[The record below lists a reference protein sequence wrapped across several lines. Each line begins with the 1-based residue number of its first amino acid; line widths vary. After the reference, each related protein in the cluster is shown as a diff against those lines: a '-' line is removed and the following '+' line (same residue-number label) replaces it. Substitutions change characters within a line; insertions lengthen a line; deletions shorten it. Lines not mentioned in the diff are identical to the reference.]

1 MEHTYLFD
9 FQSII
14 QGLRDQI
21 KRGEKLVCERLL
33 DDITEET
40 EYEELP
46 LYKEYLSLFDVE
58 HDLGDLELAFPSA
71 LDDCKADAP
80 SLLRLVAASFSSSY
94 DLEYDDETNSVI
106 LSISVES
113 HGESRTEKLPDLWS
127 FQIIRL
133 FEIYVEEQFNL
144 EALRLNSE
152 DGKRAIEE
160 ERKVKLMVYQKKI
173 RQLEKQI
180 EKQERIRVAQK
191 ESDDILS
198 DMDALLN
205 S

>member
-14 QGLRDQI
+14 QDLRDKI
-21 KRGEKLVCERLL
+21 KRKEKLECEHLL
-33 DDITEET
+33 NDITEET

-46 LYKEYLSLFDVE
+46 MYKEYLSLFDVE
-58 HDLGDLELAFPSA
+58 HDLGGLELAFPSA
-71 LDDCKADAP
+71 LDDCKADAS
-80 SLLRLVAASFSSSY
+80 SLLRLVAASFSNTY
-94 DLEYDDETNSVI
+94 DLKYDDKTNTVVLI
-106 LSISVES
+106 ISVKS

-133 FEIYVEEQFNL
+133 FEIYVEEQLNL

-152 DGKRAIEE
+152 VEKRAIED

-180 EKQERIRVAQK
+180 EKKEKISVAQK
-191 ESDDILS
+191 ESNDILS